1 MKPIV
6 DELDEELING
16 HVADEERDYQAK
28 LAMANRLRERGYG
41 DDHVEEALG
50 FTLRPEHREE
60 RAVAVAVAG

>member
-28 LAMANRLRERGYG
+28 LAMANRLRESGYG
-41 DDHVEEALG
+41 DEHVERALG
-50 FTLRPEHREE
+50 FTLRAKDRNDH
-60 RAVAVAVAG
+60 AVAAMVG